1 MGTVRI
7 ITRTTI
13 ENTLVVD
20 ASLIAGMTLKQIMS
34 LMKED
39 PEVFG
44 VDDDP
49 YIAPDELAEI
59 MDENGDVVFTDTLED
74 FGKVLIPK

>member
-20 ASLIAGMTLKQIMS
+20 ASLIAGMTLKQITS

-49 YIAPDELAEI
+49 YIMPDELAEI